1 MMSKYNNHMA
11 LQYKPV
17 QGMSINEGLERE
29 NAENLKW
36 YARLLGANKKIIRK
50 PQLIDFISAHLTGDR
65 LREVWSR
72 LDEIQ
77 QAAVAETIY
86 SKNLRFDETRFKAK
100 YGLLPSFGT
109 EHYYYRAHAK
119 HGPTLARLLL
129 HHGMPGE
136 LAERLKEFVPQPAP
150 TQINIS
156 TSDRDHEGLEHAE
169 NEPNEETII
178 EMEQAAQ
185 RDLKVLLRLIKEG
198 KLRVSDK
205 TGFPT
210 GVSMKPEREFLI
222 RHPQPSK
229 DFTLIGYD
237 SLLKSDVYFRKRVF
251 GTNLLATFPAVGGVS
266 TIVIGQA
273 ENTDKKTST
282 PWAVTVLHEHSINC
296 RTLNQTFTLRLKR

>member
-1 MMSKYNNHMA
+1 MS
-11 LQYKPV
+11 V
-17 QGMSINEGLERE
+17 NEGLERE

-36 YARLLGANKKIIRK
+36 YARLLGANKKMIRK
-50 PQLIDFISAHLTGDR
+50 PQLVDFISAHLTGDR

-77 QAAVAETIY
+77 QAAVDETIY

-109 EHYYYRAHAK
+109 EQYYYRAHAK

-136 LAERLKEFVPQPAP
+136 LAERLKEFVPQPAA
-150 TQINIS
+150 TQINI

-169 NEPNEETII
+169 NEPNKETII

-185 RDLKVLLRLIKEG
+185 RDLKLLLRLIKEG
-198 KLRVSDK
+198 KLHVSDK

-210 GVSMKPEREFLI
+210 GVSMKLI
-222 RHPQPSK
+222 DSTLSAG
-229 DFTLIGYD
+229 DFYSSVAMFEEDEDQVGPIKAFAFP
-237 SLLKSDVYFRKRVF
+237 LLQQAAK
-251 GTNLLATFPAVGGVS
+251 LAFKEGVRLKL
-266 TIVIGQA
+266 TKAGEKA
-273 ENTDKKTST
+273 H
-282 PWAVTVLHEHSINC
+282 TVPTHE
-296 RTLNQTFTLRLKR
+296 TLRYLEAVAWLQCIR